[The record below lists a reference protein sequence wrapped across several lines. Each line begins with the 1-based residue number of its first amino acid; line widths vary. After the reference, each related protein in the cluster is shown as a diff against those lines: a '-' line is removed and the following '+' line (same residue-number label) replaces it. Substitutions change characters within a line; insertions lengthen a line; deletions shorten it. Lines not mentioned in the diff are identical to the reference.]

1 LNKQNGNSIL
11 TTPIIIAI
19 GMMLIAMIIVFTV
32 KIITPYIW
40 YEKLSSTCI
49 KYIFIME
56 EYGYLSKTEKNN
68 LIDELDDNGFDSD
81 KLQVNCT
88 SSKKPYGEPIYLNV
102 QYDYNLDLPNME
114 NKTIVMRINRESV
127 SKR

>member
-1 LNKQNGNSIL
+1 MNKQSGNSIL
-11 TTPIIIAI
+11 TAPIIVAVGMVLIAI
-19 GMMLIAMIIVFTV
+19 LIVFVV

-56 EYGYLSKTEKNN
+56 EYGYLSKIEKNN
-68 LIDELDDNGFDSD
+68 LIDELGDNGFNPD
-81 KLQVNCT
+81 KLQVDCT
-88 SSKKPYGEPIYLNV
+88 SSKKAYGEPIYLNV
-102 QYDYNLDLPNME
+102 QYDFDLNLPNME
-114 NKTIVMRINRESV
+114 EKTIMMRINRESV